1 MAKFLVILA
10 VVTTVVYADIVQL
23 ERLAGDS
30 AGSEL
35 QRNATESAI
44 QEGRTR
50 HHHFSPFHMLCK
62 SKVYFKSFEG
72 CINKS

>member
-10 VVTTVVYADIVQL
+10 VITTVVYADIVQL

-50 HHHFSPFHMLCK
+50 HHFSPFHMLCK
-62 SKVYFKSFEG
+62 SKVDFKSF
-72 CINKS
+72 